1 MRIIGCDVI
10 SEVFAPSDEIL
21 PFVLVEPFHGIA
33 YLEEVGTYPLSVYQP
48 VGDVLPSGIS
58 VLRFLFFGKEVGAG
72 TEKFSHVAI
81 VGHQHP
87 VVLVLFPVQDVLCG
101 YGNLGIVQIHIFH
114 RLSV

>member
-48 VGDVLPSGIS
+48 VGYVLPFGIP
-58 VLRFLFFGKEVGAG
+58 VLRIILFGKDVGSG
-72 TEKFSHVAI
+72 TDELSQIAI
-81 VGHQHP
+81 VGHLHP
-87 VVLVLFPVQDVLCG
+87 VVLVLFPV
-101 YGNLGIVQIHIFH
+101 
-114 RLSV
+114 